1 MIRCIAI
8 DDEPLALKQITSYIK
23 QVGGLELVGAFNS
36 AEEAQRKLSETNVD
50 AMFVDINMPDLNG
63 MDFVRSLENHPI
75 VIFTTAYAEYAV
87 EGFKVNALDYLLK
100 PFGLDDFKR
109 TVEKLRKHM
118 ELISGAVVS
127 GVDDDNAIFI
137 KTDYKVVRIEIANIR
152 YVEAMSEYLRIYVE
166 YSPNAIIAL
175 LSMKKMEEYLRPN
188 KFMRIHRSFIVNLRK
203 IREISK
209 NHVILDADTTLPI
222 GELYKES
229 LNAYITSKFLS
240 K

>member
-137 KTDYKVVRIEIANIR
+137 KTDYKVVSIEIANIR
-152 YVEAMSEYLRIYVE
+152 SVEAMSEYLRIYVE
-166 YSPNAIIAL
+166 YSPKAIIAL

-222 GELYKES
+222 GALYKES